1 MNMVDSFE
9 KLPVRIYPDLK
20 EGSKFAAK
28 EIAALIQAKKAA
40 GATCVLGLATGSTPR
55 SMYAELVRMHKEE
68 GLSFKNVVTFNLDEY
83 YPIENDALQS
93 YNRFMHV
100 HLFDHIDI
108 DPANIHIPNGEIP
121 KERIKAHCLEYEKM
135 IEEAGGIDLQ
145 ILGIGNNGHIGFNE
159 PGDDLPVRT
168 HRVRLMESTRRDNA
182 MLFDNDPSRVPAEA
196 LSMGIGTIL
205 RARRIVLV
213 ATGEKKAECIRQAT
227 GGRLMTRVPAS
238 MLQVHADVELILD
251 REAASLI

>member
-1 MNMVDSFE
+1 MKIRVLDSSE
-9 KLPVRIYPDLK
+9 DVT
-20 EGSKFAAK
+20 
-28 EIAALIQAKKAA
+28 AALAERVASTLQAKPDA
-40 GATCVLGLATGSTPR
+40 VLGLASGRTPVDG
-55 SMYAELVRMHKEE
+55 YAELRRMHAAGKTDW
-68 GLSFKNVVTFNLDEY
+68 SRVSTFNLDEFAG
-83 YPIENDALQS
+83 IEGRHPGS
-93 YNRFMHV
+93 FRMFMER
-100 HLFDHIDI
+100 HLFEGVNLR
-108 DPANIHIPNGEIP
+108 A
-121 KERIKAHCLEYEKM
+121 ERIHFLNGVAANLNAECDRYEAA
-135 IEEAGGIDLQ
+135 IAAAGGIDLQ
-145 ILGIGNNGHIGFNE
+145 LLGIGTNGHIGFNE

-227 GGRLMTRVPAS
+227 GGRLTTRVPAS